1 MITKAWSATSLRS
14 AFLSVATAVAAGGL
28 LAFALAPFHVLW
40 LVPLCLGVVGYQ
52 LLQVSS
58 IRRGALFGWLLG
70 TAYFSVGMIWIYE
83 PFQVDADRYAW
94 MAPFA
99 VVGLAG
105 GLALFW
111 ALAFGV
117 AVRFGQ
123 GATRLPL
130 FIALLSLG
138 EFARAYVLTGLP
150 WAAFGQFWIDT
161 PAAQLLPWIGPHGLG
176 FLTLSATVPL
186 GLIRHRPVA
195 ALLPLIAVG
204 AVVVLL
210 PKPPVAALT
219 EHTLRLVQPN
229 APQDQKWHPDLRWS
243 FVERQLEYSRAPAA
257 DGSAVDLILWPE
269 TAIPLM
275 LNYAEDVLD
284 EVASAAGD
292 TPVMLGIQRRTDGQ
306 YHNSAI
312 VLQGSNVP
320 AQIYD
325 KAHLVPFGEY
335 IPAGN
340 LMARFGVHGFASQA
354 GAGYAAGPGPRLL
367 DLPVGKA
374 LPLICYEAV
383 FPQDVNA
390 APGRAD
396 LLIQITNDAWFGTY
410 SGPYQHLVQA
420 RMRAIEQ
427 GLPMARVANTGIS
440 AMIDPYGR
448 ILDALPLG
456 VAGYLDVALPAPLP
470 RTLYARTG
478 DLPVFL
484 FCIVLGGLALR
495 RSTTLAR
502 GS

>member
-186 GLIRHRPVA
+186 GLIRRRPVV
-195 ALLPLIAVG
+195 ALLPVFAVG
-204 AVVVLL
+204 A
-210 PKPPVAALT
+210 
-219 EHTLRLVQPN
+219 
-229 APQDQKWHPDLRWS
+229 
-243 FVERQLEYSRAPAA
+243 
-257 DGSAVDLILWPE
+257 
-269 TAIPLM
+269 
-275 LNYAEDVLD
+275 
-284 EVASAAGD
+284 
-292 TPVMLGIQRRTDGQ
+292 
-306 YHNSAI
+306 I
-312 VLQGSNVP
+312 VG
-320 AQIYD
+320 
-325 KAHLVPFGEY
+325 
-335 IPAGN
+335 
-340 LMARFGVHGFASQA
+340 
-354 GAGYAAGPGPRLL
+354 LL
-367 DLPVGKA
+367 DRKSV
-374 LPLICYEAV
+374 V
-383 FPQDVNA
+383 
-390 APGRAD
+390 
-396 LLIQITNDAWFGTY
+396 
-410 SGPYQHLVQA
+410 
-420 RMRAIEQ
+420 
-427 GLPMARVANTGIS
+427 
-440 AMIDPYGR
+440 
-448 ILDALPLG
+448 
-456 VAGYLDVALPAPLP
+456 
-470 RTLYARTG
+470 
-478 DLPVFL
+478 
-484 FCIVLGGLALR
+484 
-495 RSTTLAR
+495 
-502 GS
+502 